1 MTRGPGP
8 RVGASDF
15 GPTRPPS
22 LADAVLRLIWD
33 EERISR
39 AEIARRASL
48 SRSTVSEIVETL
60 LGTGLVAEAGVGDS
74 RGGRRPIVLEFQD
87 AAGAIVGVDMGAS
100 HVAVIVTDLRGR
112 ILSSERMAHPVQ
124 MDPAGAR
131 ALIRRLVDQ
140 CVDAA
145 GPEIRTR
152 IVGIGIAVPSP
163 VDVRHP
169 DRLSTI
175 AMPAWEGRHGLE
187 ALLADLGGPVLVDN
201 DANLGA
207 LAERWWGA
215 AQGLDHFAFIKIA
228 TGIGAGHVIDGRI
241 HRGASGVGGEIGHVA
256 IDPRG
261 ETCNCGNRG
270 CLTTFVG
277 APALAARIIALRP
290 VYPQSALAAGVPTVA
305 RLEEAARADDPLAL
319 QVVHEVAE
327 HLGVA
332 VAGMLNLMNPAAV
345 ILGGRIAGLGE
356 KLIAPLRATALRRT
370 FVPAAAAT
378 EIRASTLGS
387 HGIALGAATLVLDA
401 ALSDPRL
408 FRPVARARQGG

>member
-1 MTRGPGP
+1 M
-8 RVGASDF
+8 
-15 GPTRPPS
+15 
-22 LADAVLRLIWD
+22 LRLIWD

-39 AEIARRASL
+39 AEIARRAGL

-60 LGTGLVAEAGVGDS
+60 LATGLVREAGVGAS

-87 AAGAIVGVDMGAS
+87 DAGTIIGVDMGAS
-100 HVAVIVTDLRGR
+100 HVATIRTDLRGR
-112 ILSSERMAHPVQ
+112 VLAAERLSHPVQ
-124 MDPAGAR
+124 TDPLGAR
-131 ALIRRLVDQ
+131 QVIRSQVEATLAAPDASGRRLV
-140 CVDAA
+140 
-145 GPEIRTR
+145 
-152 IVGIGIAVPSP
+152 GIGVAVPSP
-163 VDVRHP
+163 VDMRHP
-169 DRLSTI
+169 DRLSPV
-175 AMPAWEGRHGLE
+175 AMPAWEGRHGLTE
-187 ALLADLGGPVLVDN
+187 LLAHLGAPVLVDN

-215 AQGLDHFAFIKIA
+215 AQGLDHFAYIKIA

-241 HRGASGVGGEIGHVA
+241 HRGASGVGGEIGHIA

-277 APALAARIIALRP
+277 APALEARIRALAG
-290 VYPQSALAAGVPTVA
+290 VYPQSALATGTPTIA
-305 RLEEAARADDPLAL
+305 RLEAAAREDDPLAL

-332 VAGMLNLMNPAAV
+332 IAGMLNLLNPAAV

-356 KLIAPLRATALRRT
+356 KLITPLRATALRRT

-378 EIRASTLGS
+378 EIRTSTLGRE
-387 HGIALGAATLVLDA
+387 GIALGAATLVLDA
-401 ALSDPRL
+401 ALRDPRL
-408 FRPVARARQGG
+408 FRSVARARTDD

>member
-1 MTRGPGP
+1 MTRSPGP

-39 AEIARRASL
+39 AEIARRAEL

-60 LGTGLVAEAGVGDS
+60 LATGLVREAGVGAS

-87 AAGAIVGVDMGAS
+87 DAGTILGVDMGAA
-100 HVAVIVTDLRGR
+100 HVATILTDLRGR
-112 ILSSERMAHPVQ
+112 ILASERSAHPVQ
-124 MDPAGAR
+124 TDPVGAR
-131 ALIRRLVDQ
+131 RVIRAQVDSCLTGRGLAERRLV
-140 CVDAA
+140 
-145 GPEIRTR
+145 G
-152 IVGIGIAVPSP
+152 VGVAVPSP
-163 VDVRHP
+163 VDLRHP
-169 DRLSTI
+169 DRLSPV
-175 AMPAWEGRHGLE
+175 AMPAWEGRHGLSE
-187 ALLADLGGPVLVDN
+187 LLADLEVPVLVDN

-215 AQGLDHFAFIKIA
+215 AQGLDHFAYIKIA

-241 HRGASGVGGEIGHVA
+241 HRGASGVGGEIGHIA

-277 APALAARIIALRP
+277 APALEARIRALAP
-290 VYPQSALAAGVPTVA
+290 VYPQSPLATGAPTIV
-305 RLEEAARADDPLAL
+305 RLEAAAREDDPLAL
-319 QVVHEVAE
+319 QVVQEVAE

-332 VAGMLNLMNPAAV
+332 IAGMLNLLNPAAV
-345 ILGGRIAGLGE
+345 ILGGRIAGLGDR
-356 KLIAPLRATALRRT
+356 LIVPLRANALRRT

-378 EIRASTLGS
+378 EIRASTLGR

-401 ALSDPRL
+401 ALRDPRL
-408 FRPVARARQGG
+408 FRAVSRARTGR

>member
-1 MTRGPGP
+1 MTRSPGP

-39 AEIARRASL
+39 AEIARRAEL

-60 LGTGLVAEAGVGDS
+60 LATGLVREAGVGAS

-87 AAGAIVGVDMGAS
+87 DAGTILGVDMGAA
-100 HVAVIVTDLRGR
+100 HVATILTDLRGR
-112 ILSSERMAHPVQ
+112 ILASERSAHPVQ
-124 MDPAGAR
+124 TDPVGAR
-131 ALIRRLVDQ
+131 RVIRAQVDACLAGPGSTARRLV
-140 CVDAA
+140 
-145 GPEIRTR
+145 G
-152 IVGIGIAVPSP
+152 VGVAVPSP
-163 VDVRHP
+163 VDLRHP
-169 DRLSTI
+169 DRLSPV
-175 AMPAWEGRHGLE
+175 AMPAWEGRHGLSE
-187 ALLADLGGPVLVDN
+187 LLADLEVPVLVDN

-215 AQGLDHFAFIKIA
+215 AQGLDHFAYIKIA
-228 TGIGAGHVIDGRI
+228 TGIGAGHVIDGRM
-241 HRGASGVGGEIGHVA
+241 HRGASGVGGEIGHIA

-277 APALAARIIALRP
+277 APALEARIRALAP
-290 VYPQSALAAGVPTVA
+290 VYPQSPLATGAPTIA
-305 RLEEAARADDPLAL
+305 RLEAAAREDDPLAL

-332 VAGMLNLMNPAAV
+332 IAGMLNLLNPAAV
-345 ILGGRIAGLGE
+345 ILGDGSPGWAIA
-356 KLIAPLRATALRRT
+356 
-370 FVPAAAAT
+370 
-378 EIRASTLGS
+378 
-387 HGIALGAATLVLDA
+387 
-401 ALSDPRL
+401 
-408 FRPVARARQGG
+408 

>member
-1 MTRGPGP
+1 MTRSPGL

-15 GPTRPPS
+15 GPARPPS

-33 EERISR
+33 DERISR
-39 AEIARRASL
+39 AEIARRAAL

-87 AAGAIVGVDMGAS
+87 DAGTIVGVDMGAS

-112 ILSSERMAHPVQ
+112 VLASERMAHPVQ
-124 MDPAGAR
+124 TDPAGTR
-131 ALIRRLVDQ
+131 ALIRRVVDH
-140 CVDAA
+140 CLAVSGADARA
-145 GPEIRTR
+145 RL
-152 IVGIGIAVPSP
+152 VGIGVAVPSP

-169 DRLSTI
+169 DRLSPI
-175 AMPAWEGRHGLE
+175 AMPAWEGRHGLDS
-187 ALLADLGGPVLVDN
+187 LLADLGVPVVVDN

-215 AQGLDHFAFIKIA
+215 AQGLDHFAYIKIA

-277 APALAARIIALRP
+277 APALAARIQALRP
-290 VYPQSALAAGVPTVA
+290 VYPQSLLADGPPTVA

-319 QVVHEVAE
+319 QVIHEVAE

-332 VAGMLNLMNPAAV
+332 IAGMLNLLNPAAV

-401 ALSDPRL
+401 ALRDPRL
-408 FRPVARARQGG
+408 FRPVARARTGG

>member
-1 MTRGPGP
+1 MTRSPGP

-15 GPTRPPS
+15 GPARPPS

-39 AEIARRASL
+39 ADIARRTGL

-60 LGTGLVAEAGVGDS
+60 LATGLVSEAGVGDS

-87 AAGAIVGVDMGAS
+87 AAGVVLGVDMGAA
-100 HVAVIVTDLRGR
+100 HVAVILTDLRGR
-112 ILSSERMAHPVQ
+112 ILAAERTAHPVQ
-124 MDPAGAR
+124 GDPDGAR
-131 ALIRRLVDQ
+131 ALIRRLVET
-140 CVDAA
+140 CLAAA
-145 GPEIRTR
+145 GPLAARRLIG
-152 IVGIGIAVPSP
+152 VGIGVPSP

-169 DRLSTI
+169 DRLSPV
-175 AMPAWEGRHGLE
+175 AMPAWEGRHGLDT
-187 ALLADLGGPVLVDN
+187 LLADLGVTILVDN

-215 AQGLDHFAFIKIA
+215 AQGLDHFAYIKIA

-277 APALAARIIALRP
+277 APALAARILALRP
-290 VYPQSALAAGVPTVA
+290 VYPQSLLADGAPTVA

-319 QVVHEVAE
+319 QVIHEVAE

-332 VAGMLNLMNPAAV
+332 IAGMLNLLNPAAV

-370 FVPAAAAT
+370 FVPAAAST

-401 ALSDPRL
+401 ALHDPRL
-408 FRPVARARQGG
+408 FRPLARARTGG

>member
-1 MTRGPGP
+1 
-8 RVGASDF
+8 VGASDF
-15 GPTRPPS
+15 GPARPPS

-39 AEIARRASL
+39 AEIARRADL

-60 LGTGLVAEAGVGDS
+60 LATGLVAEAGVGDS

-87 AAGAIVGVDMGAS
+87 GAGAILGIDMGAS
-100 HVAVIVTDLRGR
+100 HVAVILTDLRGR
-112 ILSSERMAHPVQ
+112 ILASARAAYPVQ
-124 MDPAGAR
+124 EDPAGTR
-131 ALIRRLVDQ
+131 QRIRQEIDACL
-140 CVDAA
+140 DAA
-145 GPEIRTR
+145 GPAVRSR
-152 IVGIGIAVPSP
+152 LVGIGIAVPSP

-169 DRLSTI
+169 DRLSPI
-175 AMPAWEGRHGLE
+175 AMPAWEGRHGLD
-187 ALLADLGGPVLVDN
+187 ALLADLGVPVLVDN

-215 AQGLDHFAFIKIA
+215 AQGLDHFAYIKIA

-277 APALAARIIALRP
+277 APALAARIRALRA
-290 VYPQSALAAGVPTVA
+290 VYPQSPLAAGEPTVA

-319 QVVHEVAE
+319 QVIHEVAE

-332 VAGMLNLMNPAAV
+332 IAGMLNLLNPAAV

-378 EIRASTLGS
+378 EIRVSTLGS
-387 HGIALGAATLVLDA
+387 QGIALGAATLVLDA
-401 ALSDPRL
+401 ALHDPRL
-408 FRPVARARQGG
+408 FRPVARARGGG